1 MYIRKYGIMNK
12 NESILRL
19 RLSTVDCNTST
30 KYYQLTAEIPEIEK
44 SKIKPYF
51 EYYTPENFEDLNN
64 VAGKTKGWMCKSE
77 DVEKVE
83 KILGIIETRKKQEN
97 TLESVQ
103 RKTNEQ
109 HFTVNNNLKINI

>member
-1 MYIRKYGIMNK
+1 MSNIKVDFSNTQIPINEIM
-12 NESILRL
+12 
-19 RLSTVDCNTST
+19 
-30 KYYQLTAEIPEIEK
+30 
-44 SKIKPYF
+44 
-51 EYYTPENFEDLNN
+51 EY
-64 VAGKTKGWMCKSE
+64 S
-77 DVEKVE
+77 EKVE